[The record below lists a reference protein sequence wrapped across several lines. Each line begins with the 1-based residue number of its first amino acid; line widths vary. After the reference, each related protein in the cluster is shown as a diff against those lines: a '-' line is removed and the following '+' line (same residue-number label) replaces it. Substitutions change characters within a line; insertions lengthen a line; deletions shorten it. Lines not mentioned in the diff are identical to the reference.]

1 MAMGKGTS
9 LILIAATAIC
19 VWPLYAAAQT
29 SDGGFMLE
37 EGPKKEKAPITTS
50 SIEVGVGWNSA
61 DSFKAGEYTGLND
74 RAPFAVGNVNVIRR
88 APRDGDS
95 TMYWEL
101 TGTNLGLSSRSV
113 RGEFG
118 YQGTFSV
125 YGEYDQIPHYRLDS
139 AQTPFRGAGST
150 SLTLPPG
157 WVPAGDAP
165 DFTTLDASLRSVDI
179 KTERKKYGGGF
190 SWNFAKDLALSG
202 SYHREDKDG
211 LETIAGIFGT
221 NGGNPRSTILPKPI
235 DYTTHDADVT
245 LSYNRPMLQAQ
256 LNYHLSIF
264 NDNQSW
270 LTWANPYNAVGGF
283 APWDPSQD
291 FNNGGQG
298 RMALE
303 PDNSAHQISLSG
315 AYMITPTTRVAGNFS
330 YGRMFQNDDFLPY
343 TINSSLS
350 APASLPRDSLDGDVT
365 TWHANMT
372 LSARPMPKADA
383 KLEYTFDFRDNNTPQ
398 DIYLEVPNDTADQG
412 AIDSSSARINRP
424 YSRRSHKVQA
434 DAGYRILP
442 STKVGVGYDFETVN
456 RDFTEVEDTY
466 EHTGRVKVRSAPV
479 SFASGWVEY
488 AFSKRTGSDYVSNN
502 PFLASHTDQHIATF
516 TVPSDFY
523 ENNPYLRKFY
533 IADRDRHLVKGALT
547 VIPTDQVTVGVSG
560 AYSNSDYPNSTLGLT
575 HMTYGSVTGDATFMP
590 MDSVV
595 LSGFVTYERGKYDV
609 TNYQR
614 GSTGIAPTD
623 MLDPTLF
630 WTETS
635 TDRGITAG
643 AEVEWTAIKDRLTF
657 SADYVFSRTTTEFEF
672 EPGSGVTA
680 SPVPDLTST
689 LHSLGLKGEYKI
701 QDNLSVKLGYRIERY
716 DSNDFALTGM
726 EAIPLV
732 VTLGNVPPHYTSH
745 VVWSSIVYHF

>member
-1 MAMGKGTS
+1 MGKGTS

-37 EGPKKEKAPITTS
+37 EGAKKEKAPITTS

-61 DSFKAGEYTGLND
+61 DSFKAGEYTGLED

-118 YQGTFSV
+118 YQGTFSI
-125 YGEYDQIPHYRLDS
+125 YGEYDQIPHFRLDS
-139 AQTPFRGAGST
+139 ARTPFNGAGSGN
-150 SLTLPPG
+150 LTLPPG
-157 WVPAGDAP
+157 WVNADDAP
-165 DFTTLDASLRSVDI
+165 AFTTLDASLRSVDI

-190 SWNFAKDLALSG
+190 SWNFAKDFELSG

-221 NGGNPRSTILPKPI
+221 NGGNPRAAILPKPI
-235 DYTTHDADVT
+235 DYTTQDADVT
-245 LSYNRPMLQAQ
+245 LTYNRPMLQAQ
-256 LNYHLSIF
+256 LNYHLS
-264 NDNQSW
+264 
-270 LTWANPYNAVGGF
+270 L
-283 APWDPSQD
+283 
-291 FNNGGQG
+291 FNNNESSLMWESPFLVPPGGEG
-298 RMALE
+298 SMALE
-303 PDNSAHQISLSG
+303 PDNSAHQISVSG
-315 AYMITPTTRVAGNFS
+315 AYLIAPMTRATGSFS
-330 YGRMFQNDDFLPY
+330 YSRMFQNDDFQPY
-343 TINSSLS
+343 SINSALVTT
-350 APASLPRDSLDGDVT
+350 PLPRDSLDGDVT
-365 TWHANMT
+365 KLHGT
-372 LSARPMPKADA
+372 LGFSAQPLPKTNFDA
-383 KLEYTFDFRDNNTPQ
+383 KYTFDKRDNNTPQ
-398 DIYLEVPNDTADQG
+398 DVYLTVPND
-412 AIDSSSARINRP
+412 SAAQTPGLDNERARVNRP
-424 YSRRSHKVQA
+424 YSSTTHKVSA
-434 DAGYRILP
+434 DAGYRIM
-442 STKVGVGYDFETVN
+442 SGTKVGVGYDFETVN

-479 SFASGWVEY
+479 SYASGWIEY
-488 AFSKRTGSDYVSNN
+488 AYSRRTGSDYVSNN
-502 PFLASHTDQHIATF
+502 PFLTSHTDALIADLQATA
-516 TVPSDFY
+516 PEDLY

-533 IADRDRHLVKGALT
+533 IANRDRHLLKGSIT
-547 VIPTDQVTVGVSG
+547 VIPSDQVTVGVSG
-560 AYSNSDYPNSTLGLT
+560 SYNSSDYPDSVLGLT
-575 HMTYGSVTGDATFMP
+575 HMTYGSVTGDASFTP

-614 GSTGIAPTD
+614 GSASIVPTD
-623 MLDPTLF
+623 MLNPALF

-643 AEVEWTAIKDRLTF
+643 ATAEWTAIKDRLTF
-657 SADYVFSRTTTEFEF
+657 SADYVFSRTTTEFGF
-672 EPGSGVTA
+672 EPSSGVTA
-680 SPVPDLTST
+680 APVPDLTST
-689 LHSLGLKGEYKI
+689 LHSLGVKGEYKI

-716 DSNDFALTGM
+716 DSNDFALDGTL
-726 EAIPLV
+726 AVPRVL
-732 VTLGNVPPHYTSH
+732 TLGDVPPHYTSH